1 MSEEKAQETYKKFA
15 RLEGVVLMPKHVADA
30 VLFLVSNEAEF
41 ITGLDLRV
49 DGGFA
54 YGK

>member
-1 MSEEKAQETYKKFA
+1 MNEEKAQETYKKSA
-15 RLEGVVLMPKHVADA
+15 RLEGVVLTPKHGADA